1 MIKSFVLKG
10 DLVFNKTK
18 DRLETIENGFLVCRN
33 GLTEG
38 VYKSFNEIP
47 EEFRQFEMHDYSGHL
62 IVPGLTDLHAHAP
75 QYMFRG
81 IWMDMEL
88 LEWLNTHTFPN
99 EAKYAD
105 MDFARK
111 AYRIYSDDIKKSATT
126 RLVAF
131 GTIHTDATLM
141 LMDMMEESGVV
152 SCIGKVNMDRNSP
165 DYLIETTEE
174 SVSETRRWLGEVNK
188 KSYKNTMPILTPRFI
203 PSCTDEL
210 MKDLGVI
217 SRESNLPLQSHLS
230 ENLSEI
236 EWVKELCPWS
246 EGYGDA
252 YDKMGC
258 FGGEGRKAIMA
269 HCVWSSDEETE
280 LMKKNGV
287 FIAHSPSSNNNLAS
301 GIAPVRRYLDRGLN
315 VGLASDVAG
324 GSNASIFRTVSD
336 AIQVSKLYFR
346 YIDDSMKPL
355 TLPEAFYLAT
365 KGGGAFFGKCGSF
378 ENGYEAD
385 ILVLDESS
393 IPTPLDNL
401 KLEERLERFIYL
413 ADERDITHKYVR
425 GSQLF

>member
-1 MIKSFVLKG
+1 MAKSFILKG
-10 DLVFNKTK
+10 DLVFNKVK
-18 DRLETIENGFLVCRN
+18 DKLETIKDGFLVCKD
-33 GLTEG
+33 GEVEG
-38 VYKSFNEIP
+38 VYKSFDEIGD
-47 EEFRQFEMHDYSGHL
+47 EFKQFELHDYSGHL

-81 IWMDMEL
+81 LWMDMEL
-88 LEWLNTHTFPN
+88 LDWLNTHTFPN

-105 MDFARK
+105 MDFAKK
-111 AYRIYSDDIKKSATT
+111 AYRIYTNDIKKGATT

-141 LMDMMEESGVV
+141 LMDLMEESGVV

-165 DYLIETTEE
+165 DYLVETTEE
-174 SVSETRRWLGEVNK
+174 SMRETRRWLEEVCK
-188 KSYKNTMPILTPRFI
+188 KDYKNTMPILTPRFI

-210 MKDLGVI
+210 MKDLGKL
-217 SRESNLPLQSHLS
+217 SKENNLPLQSHLS

-258 FGGEGRKAIMA
+258 FGGEGRKTVMA
-269 HCVWSSDEETE
+269 HCVWSSEEE
-280 LMKKNGV
+280 SGLMKKNGV
-287 FIAHSPSSNNNLAS
+287 FVAHSPSSNSNLSS
-301 GIAPVRRYLDRGLN
+301 GIAPVRRYLNEGVN
-315 VGLASDVAG
+315 VGLATDVAG
-324 GSNASIFRTVSD
+324 GSHGSIFRAVSD

-346 YIDDSMKPL
+346 YIDESMKPL
-355 TLPEAFYLAT
+355 TLAEAFYLAT

-385 ILVLDESS
+385 ILVLDEKS
-393 IPTPLDNL
+393 IPTPLDDL
-401 KLEERLERFIYL
+401 KLDERLERFVYL
-413 ADERDITHKYVR
+413 ADERDIIHKYVR
-425 GSQLF
+425 GNQLF

>member
-1 MIKSFVLKG
+1 MTKSFVLKG

-18 DRLETIENGFLVCRN
+18 DKLETIKDGYLVCVD
-33 GLTEG
+33 GKVEG
-38 VYKSFNEIP
+38 IYRSFDEISD
-47 EEFRQFEMHDYSGHL
+47 EFKKLDQHDYSGHL

-99 EAKYAD
+99 EARYAD
-105 MDFARK
+105 MKFAEK
-111 AYRIYSDDIKKSATT
+111 AYKIYTDDIRRSATT
-126 RLVAF
+126 RLAAF

-141 LMDMMEESGVV
+141 LMDLMEKSGVV
-152 SCIGKVNMDRNSP
+152 SYIGKVNMDRNSP
-165 DYLIETTEE
+165 DYLVETTEE
-174 SVSETRRWLGEVNK
+174 SERETRRWLLEVNK
-188 KSYKNTMPILTPRFI
+188 RNYKNTMPILTPRFI

-210 MKDLGVI
+210 MNDLGKL
-217 SRESNLPLQSHLS
+217 SREKNLPLQSHLS

-269 HCVWSSDEETE
+269 HCVWSSKEESR

-287 FIAHSPSSNNNLAS
+287 FVAHSPSSNSNLTS
-301 GIAPVRRYLDRGLN
+301 GIAPVRRYLEEGVN

-324 GSNASIFRTVSD
+324 GSHGSIFRAISD

-355 TLPEAFYLAT
+355 TLSEAFYLAT

-378 ENGYEAD
+378 ESGYEAD
-385 ILVLDESS
+385 ILVLDESA
-393 IPTPLDNL
+393 IPTPLENL
-401 KLEERLERFIYL
+401 KLDERLERFIYL
-413 ADERDITHKYVR
+413 ADERDIVHKYVR